1 MVVQVD
7 KVERDVPDHD
17 AVAVGEPVGI
27 VDAGLVDHDPVA
39 TCQITNIVAIQAWK
53 DFGMFA
59 RDGYVREKNATA
71 FVAPK
76 HVAFPL
82 FE

>member
-27 VDAGLVDHDPVA
+27 VDAGLVDHDTVA
-39 TCQITNIVAIQAWK
+39 TCQITNIVAIQAGK

-59 RDGYVREKNATA
+59 RDGHIREKNTTA
-71 FVAPK
+71 FFAPQYVAL
-76 HVAFPL
+76 AL
-82 FE
+82 L